1 MNPLKVIG
9 IGGPSGAGKTLLCDY
24 FDKQGFHVVDVD
36 ALAHA
41 LYQEQTVIDQVA
53 SLFPTACDLGRVNR
67 AKLAEIVFSD
77 QQALNKLNQL
87 MRPLLQEAVKASI
100 HPDKHTLIDMA
111 ILFDTTV
118 VSLCDATVFVTAD
131 EMIRKRRLLLRGYTP
146 DTAGK
151 MIERQAYME
160 DTAKQASLIIEN
172 NDDFGPVIAQLDAFF
187 QEVIG

>member
-1 MNPLKVIG
+1 MKVIG
-9 IGGPSGAGKTLLCDY
+9 IGGPSGAGKTLICDY

-41 LYQEQTVIDQVA
+41 LYQEPAVIDQVA

-77 QQALNKLNQL
+77 QTALNKLNTI

-100 HPDKHTLIDMA
+100 DKEKHTLIDMA

-118 VSLCDATVFVTAD
+118 TSLCDATVYVTAD

-146 DTAGK
+146 DTATK
-151 MIERQAYME
+151 MIERQEYM
-160 DTAKQASLIIEN
+160 KHSASKATLTLEN
-172 NDDFGPVIAQLDAFF
+172 NDDFGPVIAQMDEFLTK
-187 QEVIG
+187 VIG

>member
-1 MNPLKVIG
+1 MKVIG

-24 FDKQGFHVVDVD
+24 FDKQGFHVIDVD
-36 ALAHA
+36 ALAHG
-41 LYQEQTVIDQVA
+41 LYQHQEVIDQVA

-77 QQALNKLNQL
+77 QKSLDQLNQL
-87 MRPLLQEAVKASI
+87 MRPLIQEAVKENI
-100 HPDKHTLIDMA
+100 HPDKHTLVDMA

-146 DTAGK
+146 DTASK
-151 MIERQAYME
+151 MIARQEYMFAS
-160 DTAKQASLIIEN
+160 AKHASLIIEN
-172 NDDFGPVIAQLDAFF
+172 NDELGQVLDQLVPFLAR
-187 QEVIG
+187 VTG